1 MYVKNLLRCGFLIAG
16 MVLLGIAGARAAAP
30 AQKSFATP
38 EEAVDALVQAVDAD
52 DRQAVRAVLG
62 DVSAWAFSGDR
73 TADRAAAA
81 RFTASY
87 AEKHA
92 LVREG
97 DKATLTVGNQDHPFA
112 FPLVKVGERWRFDTN
127 AGKEELLAR
136 RIGQNELSAMQVLR
150 AIVDAQIEYASVD
163 RDGDGVVSYARRLAS
178 RPGKRDGLF
187 WPAKAGE
194 EPSPLGALVAQAS
207 GEGYRKDAKG
217 PTPFHGYYFRM
228 LEGQGRNAT
237 SGPLQYVV
245 RGRAIGGFALVA
257 YPARYGNSGVMTFIV
272 NHEGQIYQA
281 DLGPKTASVAANM
294 RLFDPGEGWSKVD
307 AR

>member
-1 MYVKNLLRCGFLIAG
+1 MYVTNLLRCGLLIAG

-38 EEAVDALVQAVDAD
+38 EEAVDALVQAVDAE

-136 RIGQNELSAMQVLR
+136 RIELAPEKVRLLDAVAQSVWARDALLEAHGLPAGDRGIVQADAADPAIGARCGILWGEVMRLVLLCQEINR
-150 AIVDAQIEYASVD
+150 IN
-163 RDGDGVVSYARRLAS
+163 
-178 RPGKRDGLF
+178 
-187 WPAKAGE
+187 
-194 EPSPLGALVAQAS
+194 GALLHQLA
-207 GEGYRKDAKG
+207 ER
-217 PTPFHGYYFRM
+217 
-228 LEGQGRNAT
+228 T
-237 SGPLQYVV
+237 SG
-245 RGRAIGGFALVA
+245 LVA
-257 YPARYGNSGVMTFIV
+257 SLVDPAPFSPHGHS
-272 NHEGQIYQA
+272 
-281 DLGPKTASVAANM
+281 
-294 RLFDPGEGWSKVD
+294 
-307 AR
+307 